1 MLPNYCNHVMAREM
15 PMSIANVIREGINA
29 AACSSAALR
38 PMADES
44 TDVPKTGAMALYL
57 RLLIGGVYQ
66 TVFWGPSSAPA
77 RPPRVPTT
85 PSWTNS
91 RPWACPWP
99 CFTASRPTALR

>member
-66 TVFWGPSSAPA
+66 TVFWGLVECAGA
-77 RPPRVPTT
+77 
-85 PSWTNS
+85 
-91 RPWACPWP
+91 
-99 CFTASRPTALR
+99 TAEGPHDTIVD